1 MKTFD
6 NILNTDMAGSIR
18 RPNVGRARLSSA
30 GRGTIGIPAFNLTK
44 PVISHQLAV
53 IQLDDHLLRQRRA
66 GDRRALPFA
75 LLAVSALLWLL
86 TTQGFAA
93 EHNRATNSITLT
105 PAYISGLAEQM
116 RTNHPALQAAGKR
129 IETTQANVAAVRS
142 WADPTFTAG
151 GMAASKDMRADD
163 GDFFY
168 GVEQKLPVFGKEKQE
183 RQAASASVA
192 VGEAEREATFQM
204 LRRDLT
210 KSLFDAAYVSQAV
223 HVAHE
228 DIAWLKSLEQAVEA
242 QYRFGNAMQS
252 DVLRVQ
258 NEIAKRQD
266 EVRTEE
272 RMLHHAWFTL
282 NRHLNLP
289 LTNSWPELRLPEL
302 AGSIPYSER
311 LANLAAQQE
320 PKLRVL
326 RQQLQVA
333 DEEIALAK
341 VRRRPDLG
349 VGLQGRN
356 YTGTGE
362 FRSGEITLSLSLP
375 WFNRDR
381 YKHDV
386 VREETKK
393 EAMAKDVSDAEL
405 EVRHEIHDLTVQLDT
420 ARREALLYQDNI
432 IPRTKQM
439 LESMYANWQANSGPL
454 RDVLDTRRMLLE
466 AELTRVKAVSQQYQT
481 LAELN
486 LRCGLTDLNALPQ
499 AISAQPKN

>member
-1 MKTFD
+1 MQSLKS
-6 NILNTDMAGSIR
+6 ILAGCL
-18 RPNVGRARLSSA
+18 VLA
-30 GRGTIGIPAFNLTK
+30 GITALGTIAKATESTNLV
-44 PVISHQLAV
+44 PHIS
-53 IQLDDHLLRQRRA
+53 
-66 GDRRALPFA
+66 
-75 LLAVSALLWLL
+75 
-86 TTQGFAA
+86 
-93 EHNRATNSITLT
+93 TNSVVLT
-105 PAYISGLAEQM
+105 PAYLAALAEQM

-129 IETTQANVAAVRS
+129 IESTKANAAAVRS
-142 WADPTFTAG
+142 WSDPTFTAG
-151 GMAASKDMRADD
+151 GMAASKSMRADD

-183 RQAASASVA
+183 RQAATASVA
-192 VGEAEREATFQM
+192 VTEAEREARFQI
-204 LRRDLT
+204 LRRDLA
-210 KSLFDAAYVSQAV
+210 KALFDTAYVNKAV
-223 HVAHE
+223 HIAHE
-228 DIAWLKSLEQAVEA
+228 DIEWLKSMEQAVEA

-258 NEIAKRQD
+258 NELAKRRE

-289 LTNSWPELRLPEL
+289 LTNTWPELRLPEL
-302 AGSIPYSER
+302 AASIPYSER
-311 LANLAAQQE
+311 LANLAVQQE

-326 RQQLQVA
+326 RQQLQAA
-333 DEEIALAK
+333 DEDIALAK

-362 FRSGEITLSLSLP
+362 FRSGEIVLSLSLP

-381 YKHDV
+381 YKQDV

-432 IPRTKQM
+432 IPRTRQM
-439 LESMYANWQANSGPL
+439 LESMQANWQANSGPL
-454 RDVLDTRRMLLE
+454 RDVLEARRMLLE
-466 AELTRVKAVSQQYQT
+466 AGLSRAKAVTMQYQ
-481 LAELN
+481 AMVELN
-486 LRCGLTDLNALPQ
+486 LRCGLADFSALTTME
-499 AISAQPKN
+499 AKPKN